1 MIRLNYLK
9 KDEKSSRNKLFKFI
23 FQFAIIGAGFAGLL
37 VGHFFKLMGL
47 KFVIY
52 EKGSDVGGTWFWN
65 TYPGVACDVA
75 SYQYSYSHFLSAD
88 WTHTFPGI
96 GKKSFRYLV
105 INENLNKSLS
115 S

>member
-1 MIRLNYLK
+1 MNMKNRVWISFSLIQIY
-9 KDEKSSRNKLFKFI
+9 

-88 WTHTFPGI
+88 WTHTFPGL
-96 GKKSFRYLV
+96 GKNIFQPKSFRC
-105 INENLNKSLS
+105 
-115 S
+115 